1 MAHGFEAG
9 RLYRRKTIAEAGPFE
24 TVAAME
30 DDFHHF
36 TVRVCHDGT
45 HVTAVTGEAVRFP
58 WTTCP
63 GAIAKLDELIGTP
76 LVPTADDPGPKPR
89 MAEHCTH
96 LFDIAKFAIAQSAR
110 AISGLP
116 ARRQYDIAIPDP
128 VGGFTEGDVSRDGTH
143 LFHWKVENRIV
154 VAPPAFAGHQ
164 LAGRA
169 EWPVGSIA
177 DADALEAAL
186 MLRRALVIFRGRM
199 SQYPE
204 VTSADQVPGGFGSCF
219 TYQPENASNGRWV
232 MEEKNYTAS
241 PDPLLAGFDAGQR

>member
-9 RLYRRKTIAEAGPFE
+9 RLYRRKTIAEAGPLA

-36 TVRVCHDGT
+36 TVRVRHDGR
-45 HVTAVTGEAVRFP
+45 HVTEVIGEAVRFP

-63 GAIAKLDELIGTP
+63 GAIAKLDELIGSP
-76 LVPTADDPGPKPR
+76 LFPTADDPGPKPR

-110 AISGLP
+110 ALSGQP
-116 ARRQYDIAIPDP
+116 ARRQYDIVIPDP
-128 VGGFTEGDVSRDGTH
+128 VGGFTEGDVSRDGIH
-143 LFHWKVENRIV
+143 LFHWKIENRII
-154 VAPPAFAGHQ
+154 VAPPLFAGHH

-169 EWPVGSIA
+169 EWPAGSIA

-241 PDPLLAGFDAGQR
+241 PDPLLAEFDAA